1 MVAKFPG
8 NFKSAV
14 KNDKTFGQP
23 DPVQKFGEEGQDGA
37 VQNCCPK
44 VNDPKVTSGQLKK
57 WYFCQLSFLPQ
68 KDNILGPHK
77 KWSKVVVS

>member
-23 DPVQKFGEEGQDGA
+23 DPVQKFGKEGQDGA

-44 VNDPKVTSGQLKK
+44 VDDPKVTF
-57 WYFCQLSFLPQ
+57 WTA
-68 KDNILGPHK
+68 
-77 KWSKVVVS
+77 